1 MRGNEIARPEAAVGT
16 SSLIIAD
23 ATEGSAD

>member
-1 MRGNEIARPEAAVGT
+1 MRGNETARPEAAVGT
-16 SSLIIAD
+16 SSPIIAD